1 MPVTPPISPK
11 GAARGRCQRRV
22 LRTMYTSK
30 WRQQQQQQQAR
41 GGSKQQAAGSR
52 QQVAGS
58 RQQAGAQAHRSH
70 AMCSVWL
77 LGKLKDA
84 ETCLCAAFGERR
96 TAARFTHIRHRS
108 ANVTLAHT
116 WCPETTKQLSGITF
130 ISVSVIPIP
139 CKSGRMLKHY
149 SHAYLATAG
158 GRQSI

>member
-1 MPVTPPISPK
+1 M
-11 GAARGRCQRRV
+11 AAATTVAIGTRWQQATG
-22 LRTMYTSK
+22 S
-30 WRQQQQQQQAR
+30 RQQAAGSWQQAL
-41 GGSKQQAAGSR
+41 GSSRQQAAGSR
-52 QQVAGS
+52 QQAAGRSQSS
-58 RQQAGAQAHRSH
+58 RQEQQQAHRSH
-70 AMCSVWL
+70 AMCNVWL

-96 TAARFTHIRHRS
+96 TAARFTHIRYRS

-116 WCPETTKQLSGITF
+116 WCPETTKQLSGSTF
-130 ISVSVIPIP
+130 IGVSVIPIP